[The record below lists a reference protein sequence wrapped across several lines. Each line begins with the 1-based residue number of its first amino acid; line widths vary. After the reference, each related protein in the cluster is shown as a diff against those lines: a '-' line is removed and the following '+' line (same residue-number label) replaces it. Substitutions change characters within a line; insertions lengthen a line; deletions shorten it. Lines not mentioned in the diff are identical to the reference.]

1 MHDHY
6 DILVIGTGAM
16 GAATCY
22 HAAKQG
28 LTCLG
33 MDQYDPPHDLGSH
46 TGQTRILRQAYF
58 EHPNYVPLL
67 QKAYAHW
74 AALEKDSGVKLLHQP
89 GMIYL
94 GEPGNLL
101 LDGVKKSSARYKL
114 GVTSLTKE
122 EGQKRFPQL
131 FFPAGIDTLFE
142 EKAGFVQADQC
153 INTLLDLAK
162 KNGATLLTNT
172 KVISWELRNDHV
184 VVFTNNHTYRAKK
197 LIITAGAYTRK
208 LVPRLANK
216 IEVTKQ
222 HLFWFEPKDEALF
235 SVDQFACWNIQDP
248 DYPGLFY
255 GFPYFTKKEGV
266 DTWGLK
272 IAHHYPGE
280 KVNYPERHLASSKEA
295 MEKEELMIRSILSK
309 YLPKAVGPLL
319 HRSTCFY
326 ANSPDEHFV
335 IDALPNTEG
344 RVVVGAGFS
353 GHGFKF
359 VPMVGEALLELAT
372 KGFADAPIEF
382 LSFERFNTTTNSE

>member
-1 MHDHY
+1 MDDHY
-6 DILVIGTGAM
+6 DILVLGTGAM

-28 LTCLG
+28 FTCLG
-33 MDQYDPPHDLGSH
+33 IDQYDPPHDLGSH
-46 TGQTRILRQAYF
+46 TGQSRIVREAYA
-58 EHPNYVPLL
+58 ELPDYVPLL
-67 QKAYAHW
+67 QEAYTQW
-74 AALEKDSGVKLLHQP
+74 AALEKESGLKLLHQS

-94 GEPGNLL
+94 GEPGNELL
-101 LDGVKKSSARYKL
+101 AGVKKSAELYKL
-114 GVTSLTKE
+114 EVDALTKA
-122 EGQKRFPQL
+122 EGQVRFPQL
-131 FFPAGIDTLFE
+131 FFPAGIDSLFE
-142 EKAGFVQADQC
+142 KKAGYVQADQC
-153 INTLLDLAK
+153 IKTILDLAE
-162 KNGATLLTNT
+162 KNGATLLSNT

-184 VVFTNNHTYRAKK
+184 VVFTNNHAYRAKK

-222 HLFWFEPKDEALF
+222 HMFWFEPKDATLF
-235 SVDQFACWNIQDP
+235 SEERFACWNIQDP

-255 GFPYFTKKEGV
+255 GFPYFTKREGV

-280 KVNYPERHLASSKEA
+280 KVNYPERHLESSAEA

-319 HRSTCFY
+319 HRRTCFY

-335 IDALPNTEG
+335 ISPLPNTEG

-359 VPMVGEALLELAT
+359 VPVVGQVLIELAT
-372 KGFADAPIEF
+372 KGVSSSSVDF
-382 LSFERFNTTTNSE
+382 LSFARF